1 MHGSGLQPRQQR
13 KVADDHEALDVVGIR
28 MLQRLAHGVLH
39 AAHFG
44 LARPEP
50 LRQRR
55 VVAQGVAL
63 VVAGHVGPVDAAHI
77 FAPTQYLAD
86 KALHRRQRRSAR
98 VVRGLGALHHLVRA
112 QHFGVEREGQQ
123 GVKEPRALGA
133 HGVFI
138 RAKVGQRGGNEVV
151 KPGQCLG
158 PIQRPAQRV
167 GLRVAKALHACGLE
181 GGPQG
186 AVVVR
191 GAGVGRQCGG
201 AGPGLAV
208 VVVVVPLAAFGLACL
223 IDQHAVALAHAA
235 VEVLHE
241 PLLAAFEHLGHFGAG
256 GVEVFAADSLHGKGL
271 LCTPGA
277 QLLVQPPFVGVL
289 VLQRLRAVVGHEG
302 GQVVGDGLA
311 VAGVV
316 NRHIAHA
323 VPGFA
328 QVAGQVAHGGKD
340 GEDFLRV
347 VQHIVRFLPHFH
359 QHVDH
364 AFVVRG
370 EP

>member
-1 MHGSGLQPRQQR
+1 M
-13 KVADDHEALDVVGIR
+13 
-28 MLQRLAHGVLH
+28 
-39 AAHFG
+39 
-44 LARPEP
+44 
-50 LRQRR
+50 
-55 VVAQGVAL
+55 
-63 VVAGHVGPVDAAHI
+63 
-77 FAPTQYLAD
+77 
-86 KALHRRQRRSAR
+86 
-98 VVRGLGALHHLVRA
+98 
-112 QHFGVEREGQQ
+112 
-123 GVKEPRALGA
+123 
-133 HGVFI
+133 
-138 RAKVGQRGGNEVV
+138 
-151 KPGQCLG
+151 
-158 PIQRPAQRV
+158 
-167 GLRVAKALHACGLE
+167 
-181 GGPQG
+181 
-186 AVVVR
+186 
-191 GAGVGRQCGG
+191 
-201 AGPGLAV
+201 
-208 VVVVVPLAAFGLACL
+208 
-223 IDQHAVALAHAA
+223 ALAHAA

-241 PLLAAFEHLGHFGAG
+241 PLLAALEHFGHFSAG
-256 GVEVFAADSLHGKGL
+256 GVEVLAADGMHRKGL

-316 NRHIAHA
+316 NRHVAHA